1 MDVRLVDSL
10 TDPVGS
16 ESHCT
21 ERLVRLDP
29 SFLCYRPPADAPP
42 VQPPPSARAGHVT
55 FGSFNA
61 TSKLNGRVI
70 GLWSRVLER
79 VPASRLVLKAHSLAD
94 HEFRKFVTSS
104 FQKHGIDPARL
115 DCLPATK
122 SLPDHFATYAR
133 VDIALDPFPYHGTTT
148 TCEAAFMGVPIVTLQ
163 GPMHHTRV
171 GVSLLR
177 TLGLSDLIATSED
190 EYVALAA
197 ALAGDAARLATTRA
211 GLRQTLLAS
220 PLGDANAFAT
230 RFAGAMRELWR
241 EFCERR

>member
-1 MDVRLVDSL
+1 
-10 TDPVGS
+10 
-16 ESHCT
+16 
-21 ERLVRLDP
+21 
-29 SFLCYRPPADAPP
+29 
-42 VQPPPSARAGHVT
+42 
-55 FGSFNA
+55 
-61 TSKLNGRVI
+61 
-70 GLWSRVLER
+70 
-79 VPASRLVLKAHSLAD
+79 
-94 HEFRKFVTSS
+94 
-104 FQKHGIDPARL
+104 L